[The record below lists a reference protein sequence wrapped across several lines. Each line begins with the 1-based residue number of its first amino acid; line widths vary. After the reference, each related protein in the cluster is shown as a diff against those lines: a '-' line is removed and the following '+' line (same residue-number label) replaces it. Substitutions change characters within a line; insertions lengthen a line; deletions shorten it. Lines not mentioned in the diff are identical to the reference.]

1 MLSVLYF
8 GSFNPLHLGHVAI
21 AKYVLSLPEVEHF
34 RFIVS
39 PKSPFKEI
47 ETLQNANERLVALS
61 NSIKKLNE
69 HNGVIT
75 KVLHNYNIAKVL
87 HNYNST
93 STNNSSSNS
102 ANNNC
107 YNTTPLQ
114 ELLQKPLSHNKRF
127 EVSNIEF
134 TLPSPLYTC
143 NTILEIKKNEP
154 NNKFVLLMGSDNIL
168 SFEKWYNYKE
178 ILKNCQIWVYPRE
191 GYESTEICKKLG
203 ARLLNGS
210 TINISSTLI
219 RSCTDFTDWKF

>member
-47 ETLQNANERLVALS
+47 ETLQDANERLVALS
-61 NSIKKLNE
+61 NSIKILNE
-69 HNGVIT
+69 HNGVIN
-75 KVLHNYNIAKVL
+75 KEPHNYNCT
-87 HNYNST
+87 SS
-93 STNNSSSNS
+93 STNNNNSSNNSNS
-102 ANNNC
+102 ANNNSC
-107 YNTTPLQ
+107 STTPLQ
-114 ELLQKPLSHNKRF
+114 ELLQKPLSNNKRF

-178 ILKNCQIWVYPRE
+178 ILKNCQIWVYPRD
-191 GYESTEICKKLG
+191 GYESAEICKKLG
-203 ARLLNGS
+203 ARLLSGS

-219 RSCTDFTDWKF
+219 RSCTDFTDWRF